1 MAEERVRILLVEDES
16 LIAELIVDI
25 LTTQGYLVAG
35 PIARIADAMRTVDEE
50 EFDAVVLDVDLAGTS
65 SYPVAAVLASRNVPF
80 VFLTGFGKGGLR
92 AEYAKRPTVAK
103 PFRPKD
109 LLVALS
115 RVLEPQAI
123 E

>member
-115 RVLEPQAI
+115 RVLE
-123 E
+123 

>member
-1 MAEERVRILLVEDES
+1 MAEEKVRILLVEDES

-25 LTTQGYLVAG
+25 LTTHDYLVAG
-35 PIARIADAMRTVDEE
+35 PIAHLADARRAVEEE
-50 EFDAVVLDVDLAGTS
+50 EFDAVVLDIDLAGTL
-65 SYPVAAVLASRNVPF
+65 SYPVADTLASRNVPF

-92 AEYAKRPTVAK
+92 AEYAKRPIVAK

-109 LLVALS
+109 LLAALHRALVAQ
-115 RVLEPQAI
+115 VI